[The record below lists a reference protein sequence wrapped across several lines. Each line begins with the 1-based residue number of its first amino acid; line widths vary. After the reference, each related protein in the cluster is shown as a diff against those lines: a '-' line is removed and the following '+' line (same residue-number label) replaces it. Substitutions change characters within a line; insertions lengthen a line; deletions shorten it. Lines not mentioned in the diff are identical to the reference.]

1 MIFGIRP
8 TKEPRLVHIQ
18 LVTTTV
24 IDSAF
29 SNFVNQAKMNTTLS
43 YLLRAS

>member
-1 MIFGIRP
+1 MIFGIRL
-8 TKEPRLVHIQ
+8 TMEPRLVPIP

-29 SNFVNQAKMNTTLS
+29 SNFIYQAKMNTTLS